1 MFDPNIQPPDWL
13 LEMTAILEALNE
25 GVVIVDD
32 QLRIVFA
39 NEALLR
45 LGGYNRGEIYGRTPD
60 GIFPQQD
67 LPYLMQQHAAAL
79 RYGHHRDEFYFPRK
93 DGEKVSVIYSAREIP
108 GPQGQQYGLIVLTD
122 IRAQKRVEQQLQQ
135 SNVLLENR
143 QSEIEAELSLAAR
156 VQQSL
161 APRSLIW
168 GNVAVEAYYNP
179 ASTIGGDFGVVLP
192 HGDELNLLV
201 CDVSGHGICSALV
214 ANRIYSETL
223 HELKRNTGLA
233 SLLRHLHTFVQDY
246 IGLDSFYFTMAAAR
260 FVERGRRLTFAAAGH
275 PPAILVSN
283 GSIRLL
289 DSQSAILG
297 CFTDLTPSKSVDE
310 IDLTSGDR
318 LVLYTD
324 GFTEVFNERREMLGV
339 EGLAELVRRS
349 AKRPLQQMKQVILD
363 GVGAWRNGPPTDD
376 MSLVIVELR

>member
-1 MFDPNIQPPDWL
+1 MA
-13 LEMTAILEALNE
+13 AILEALNE

-93 DGEKVSVIYSAREIP
+93 DGEKVSVIYSAREIL

-161 APRSLIW
+161 APRGLIW

-223 HELKRNTGLA
+223 HELKRNTELA
-233 SLLRHLHTFVQDY
+233 SLLRHLHTFVQGY

-297 CFTDLTPSKSVDE
+297 CLTDLTPSKSVDE